1 MRERESIFQDYV
13 SDLRRK
19 EKEDKA
25 SQKEKVSVKYFGKG
39 ITRKCQWIN
48 VLGMTDLVLK
58 RKQVTISYQSASSIF
73 GNSVYHRYLKPV
85 SLFLRTSHSFV
96 VIINCMNRRYFGHEN
111 SK

>member
-25 SQKEKVSVKYFGKG
+25 SQKEKVSMKYFGKG
-39 ITRKCQWIN
+39 STRKCQWIN

-58 RKQVTISYQSASSIF
+58 TKQVAISYQSASSIF
-73 GNSVYHRYLKPV
+73 GNPICH
-85 SLFLRTSHSFV
+85 
-96 VIINCMNRRYFGHEN
+96 
-111 SK
+111 